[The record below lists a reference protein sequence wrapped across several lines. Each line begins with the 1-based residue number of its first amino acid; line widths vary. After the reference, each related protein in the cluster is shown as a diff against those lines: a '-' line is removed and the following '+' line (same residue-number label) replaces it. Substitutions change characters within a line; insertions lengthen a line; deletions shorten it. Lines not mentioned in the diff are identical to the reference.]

1 MSSGS
6 PDGVMRLVLRAAVV
20 ILACILASAAPGA
33 QEAAPAAGAPVS
45 LDALIERVVKSET
58 ALASRM
64 ATYRPRTEVYMQH
77 LEPDA
82 TLGAIPIR
90 DDYYLGEFLAADA
103 PAVSEMTAGR
113 GWFRASGLMDRPYGF
128 DYVPSGFAATT
139 MPDRRGLDRNR
150 YSFRFVR
157 REFLDEIRTL
167 VVDVQ
172 PMDERD
178 GFKGRLWI
186 DDREYTIVRFNGIS
200 RELDGSLSRFFRRQL
215 SFHIDSWRVNVRPG
229 EWLPAYVYFEE
240 TDFSEYR
247 TERARVPRLRG
258 QMRLWGYE
266 LTNPAAE
273 SAFTQ
278 IQVGGAVDATGDA
291 GRQPSPVVS
300 QRRWE
305 TEAENNILDRLF
317 AAGLLA
323 PPGPVDGVLET
334 VLNNLQVTNELA
346 YEPELRVRVLMT
358 TALESFVV
366 GRTIVVSRGL
376 IDVLP
381 DESSLAMVLAHELA
395 HVALGHLLIDTRFG
409 FADRLMIPDA
419 AVIPTLM
426 FSHTPEQETEA
437 DAKVLELLGKSPYQ
451 DKLAVAGLFLRQ
463 VTAYARVLPNLIRP
477 HFGDYIRGEEES
489 LISLVA
495 KSPELEPARLDQVAA
510 LPLGARVLMDPWS
523 SRLDLNR
530 APAVPIYW
538 AREKLQ
544 LAITPM
550 SPYQRYA
557 ENAAPTSSR

>member
-1 MSSGS
+1 
-6 PDGVMRLVLRAAVV
+6 MRFVFRSALVILTLVLV
-20 ILACILASAAPGA
+20 SAAPRA
-33 QEAAPAAGAPVS
+33 QEAPAPAGAPVS
-45 LDALIERVVKSET
+45 LDAVIDRVIKSEA

-64 ATYRPRTEVYMQH
+64 AMYRPRTEVYMQH
-77 LEPDA
+77 LEPDQ
-82 TLGAIPIR
+82 TLGAVPIR

-103 PAVSEMTAGR
+103 PDVSQLTSGR

-128 DYVPSGFAATT
+128 DYVPSGFALTT
-139 MPDRRGLDRNR
+139 MPDRRGLDRTR
-150 YSFRFVR
+150 YQFRFVR
-157 REFLDEIRTL
+157 REFLDEVRTM

-172 PMDERD
+172 PIDDRE

-200 RELDGSLSRFFRRQL
+200 RELDGGLSSFFRRKL

-240 TDFSEYR
+240 TDFSEYV
-247 TERARVPRLRG
+247 TERVRVPRLRG

-266 LTNPAAE
+266 LTSPAADT
-273 SAFTQ
+273 AFTQ
-278 IQVGGAVDATGDA
+278 IQVGGAVDATGES
-291 GRQPSPVVS
+291 GRQPAPVGS

-305 TEAENNILDRLF
+305 TEAENNILDRLY

-346 YEPELRVRVLMT
+346 YEPELKVRVLMT

-381 DESSLAMVLAHELA
+381 DEASLAMVLAHELS

-463 VTAYARVLPNLIRP
+463 VTAHARALPNLVRP

-489 LISLVA
+489 LMQLVS
-495 KSPELEPARLDQVAA
+495 KSPELAPAQLDQIAA
-510 LPLGARVLMDPWS
+510 LPLGARVVMDPWS
-523 SRLDLNR
+523 SSLDLNR
-530 APAVPIYW
+530 SPAVPIYW

-544 LAITPM
+544 LAVTPM
-550 SPYQRYA
+550 APYQRYA
-557 ENAAPTSSR
+557 ENAAPVSSR